1 MDEATEQSYEAM
13 EAIKT
18 GQENPTIGDKYLPA
32 MNVQTEAEAAECFE
46 TCVQHCMSAFGIS
59 REQAEANERVAIA
72 FFAFYGFHASEETIK
87 KIGQF
92 FHIEDEFE
100 KLRKSNYLPK

>member
-1 MDEATEQSYEAM
+1 M
-13 EAIKT
+13 KT
-18 GQENPTIGDKYLPA
+18 LPKNPTIRDKYLPA

-46 TCVQHCMSAFGIS
+46 ACVQHCMSALGANQ
-59 REQAEANERVAIA
+59 EQAEANERGAIA